1 MLSMTRKIRH
11 SAVLAVLLA
20 LPVAACGDDPTGSE
34 HAEPAAVRLTVGA
47 QSVTVSVQGV
57 QTGALAVPN
66 GASNVTVTW
75 LDSGGGV
82 IEEFE
87 QGLLLQ
93 VTAAAGTSGVTFTA
107 SGVHEGVLTGTT
119 TGQKTLRVV
128 LAHGDHADFAQNV
141 TITVNPTDVG

>member
-11 SAVLAVLLA
+11 SAILAVLLA
-20 LPVAACGDDPTGSE
+20 LPMAACEGDATGTG

-47 QSVTVSVQGV
+47 QSVTVSAQGV

-66 GASNVTVTW
+66 GASNVTVVW
-75 LDSGGGV
+75 LDAGGGT
-82 IEEFE
+82 IAEFE
-87 QGLLLQ
+87 QALLLQ

-107 SGVHEGVLTGTT
+107 TGIHEGVLTGST

-141 TITVNPTDVG
+141 TVTVNPTDVG